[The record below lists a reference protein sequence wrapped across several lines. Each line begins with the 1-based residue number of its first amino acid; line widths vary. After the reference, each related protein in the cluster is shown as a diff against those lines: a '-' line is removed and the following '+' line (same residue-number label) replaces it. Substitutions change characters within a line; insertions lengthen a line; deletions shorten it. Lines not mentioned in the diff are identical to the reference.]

1 MLSIVFILRPPRLAH
16 SQIRFSFQCPSTGT
30 RFTVVQIPRTR
41 SRVMSL
47 TNLSQ
52 SSQLPKGECKQCK
65 NAGYIGQPIWWDTA
79 KPNSGSIYCI
89 SELGSSTIFPRSLI
103 STKLES
109 NTEQCQKWGW
119 WVFRPNIS
127 NNKCTNT
134 AAVLEHY
141 NTDRRI
147 FLEWLN
153 TSVNISC
160 WVVGG

>member
-1 MLSIVFILRPPRLAH
+1 MSLKRTSSVMLSIVFILRPPRLAH

-41 SRVMSL
+41 SRVMLL

-109 NTEQCQKWGW
+109 NTEQCQKWSW
-119 WVFRPNIS
+119 WVIPTGYSDQIFQT
-127 NNKCTNT
+127 TN
-134 AAVLEHY
+134 APIQLLY
-141 NTDRRI
+141 
-147 FLEWLN
+147 
-153 TSVNISC
+153 
-160 WVVGG
+160 

>member
-1 MLSIVFILRPPRLAH
+1 MSLKRTSSVMLSIVFILRPPRLTH

-41 SRVMSL
+41 SRVMLL

-79 KPNSGSIYCI
+79 KTNSGSIYCI

-109 NTEQCQKWGW
+109 NTEQCQKWSW
-119 WVFRPNIS
+119 WVIPTGYSDQIFQT
-127 NNKCTNT
+127 TN
-134 AAVLEHY
+134 AP
-141 NTDRRI
+141 I
-147 FLEWLN
+147 
-153 TSVNISC
+153 
-160 WVVGG
+160 

>member
-1 MLSIVFILRPPRLAH
+1 MSLKRTSSVMLSIVFILRPPRLAH

-41 SRVMSL
+41 SRVMLL

-103 STKLES
+103 STKLHLLCYDNAKS
-109 NTEQCQKWGW
+109 
-119 WVFRPNIS
+119 WVGGYS
-127 NNKCTNT
+127 
-134 AAVLEHY
+134 
-141 NTDRRI
+141 DQI
-147 FLEWLN
+147 FLTTNAPIQLLY
-153 TSVNISC
+153 
-160 WVVGG
+160 

>member
-41 SRVMSL
+41 SRVMLL
-47 TNLSQ
+47 TNLSR

-79 KPNSGSIYCI
+79 KPNSGSIYFI
-89 SELGSSTIFPRSLI
+89 SELGSLTTFPRSLI
-103 STKLES
+103 STKLHLLW
-109 NTEQCQKWGW
+109 QCQKLGW

-127 NNKCTNT
+127 NNKCISK

-141 NTDRRI
+141 NTDPRI

-153 TSVNISC
+153 TSVHISC